1 MNDMGNAFEFQVPQ
15 EDPFAF
21 IQDYRHLKG
30 NKVEHLKNT
39 KLMGSTQMFGV
50 PTVIDLFIEKA
61 DEYIAAPELDTLLG
75 KWKEDDITDGEF
87 ATLSG
92 YFLEYCRKSG
102 KPLHDSNDAV
112 FIVEQAA

>member
-1 MNDMGNAFEFQVPQ
+1 MNFEQQ
-15 EDPFAF
+15 EDPFTF

-30 NKVEHLKNT
+30 NKIEHTKNI

-50 PTVIDLFIEKA
+50 PTVIDLFIEKG
-61 DEYIAAPELDTLLG
+61 DEYITAPDLDALLG

-87 ATLSG
+87 KKLSG

-102 KPLHDSNDAV
+102 KPLHDSNDQT
-112 FIVEQAA
+112 FTVEKAA